1 MRKLSRNRRGVT
13 PVLSSLLLTVIA
25 VAGMSI
31 AITATY
37 VITDQLH
44 DSMGERLII
53 EDVWFTRDQDQ
64 DQHQV
69 SLYIRNVGKVSVE
82 VVSVYVNRTDQ
93 SFTALELEEGN
104 HGWLHASYSWS
115 ADSVYE
121 IKVVTMRGT
130 NVADYYVSPS

>member
-1 MRKLSRNRRGVT
+1 VRKLSRNKRGVT

-37 VITDQLH
+37 VITDELH
-44 DSMGERLII
+44 DSMGERLIV
-53 EDVWFTRDQDQ
+53 EDVWFTPAQI
-64 DQHQV
+64 
-69 SLYIRNVGKVSVE
+69 SLYLRNVGKVSVV

-93 SFTALELEEGN
+93 SFTALDLEENN
-104 HGWLHASYSWS
+104 HGWLHVSYTWN

-121 IKVVTMRGT
+121 IKIITGRGT
-130 NVADYYVSPS
+130 NVVDYYVSPS

>member
-1 MRKLSRNRRGVT
+1 VRKLLRNRRGVT

-53 EDVWFTRDQDQ
+53 EDVWFTPG
-64 DQHQV
+64 QV
-69 SLYIRNVGKVSVE
+69 SLYLRNVGKVSVE
-82 VVSVYVNRTDQ
+82 VASVYVNRTDQ
-93 SFTALELEEGN
+93 SFTALELEQNN
-104 HGWLHASYSWS
+104 HGWLHVSYSWS

-130 NVADYYVSPS
+130 IVEDYYVSPS

>member
-1 MRKLSRNRRGVT
+1 VRKLLLNRRGVT

-53 EDVWFTRDQDQ
+53 EDVWFTPD
-64 DQHQV
+64 QV
-69 SLYIRNVGKVSVE
+69 SLYLRNVGKVSVE
-82 VVSVYVNRTDQ
+82 VASVYVNRTDQ
-93 SFTALELEEGN
+93 SFTALELEQNN
-104 HGWLHASYSWS
+104 HGWLHVSYSWS

-130 NVADYYVSPS
+130 IVADYYVSPS

>member
-53 EDVWFTRDQDQ
+53 EDVWFTPD
-64 DQHQV
+64 QV

-93 SFTALELEEGN
+93 SFTALELEEGS